1 VDLHGTAVYD
11 PSGNRSALKLNSIRG
26 TGSADP
32 GFYGLGQQ
40 LGGVLYGLGLGIDEM
55 QTSTLTVML
64 LCALTSTPARLPACL
79 PVCLPLAS
87 IGWCR
92 STSISPCLSAEL
104 RLLPHNGVCCVA
116 PAHMAMLYQ
125 HGIIPAARSASTSG
139 NSIDKILFAGS
150 GPPLG
155 DVNGTYV
162 PFLRSR
168 YCVQQ
173 LSRRDLSI
181 QLLVQFPVVTVA
193 TTASAFNWRV

>member
-32 GFYGLGQQ
+32 GFYGLGQK

-125 HGIIPAARSASTSG
+125 HGIILAAVLLQPVAILSTKFCMPAAG
-139 NSIDKILFAGS
+139 LHW
-150 GPPLG
+150 
-155 DVNGTYV
+155 GTLTV
-162 PFLRSR
+162 RTCLFLRSR

-181 QLLVQFPVVTVA
+181 QLLVQFPVVTV
-193 TTASAFNWRV
+193 SCYRS